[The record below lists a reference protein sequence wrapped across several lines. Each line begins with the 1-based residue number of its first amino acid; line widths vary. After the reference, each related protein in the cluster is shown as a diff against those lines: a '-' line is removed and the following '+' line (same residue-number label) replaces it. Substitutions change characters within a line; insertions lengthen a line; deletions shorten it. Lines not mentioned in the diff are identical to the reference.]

1 MTKPKRAERPA
12 RPPRARLEP
21 LDPDSPVGR
30 AASAALTE
38 VLGDAL
44 DRMRREG
51 VPIPDLYAPEVA
63 QSTRK
68 SKTQRETS

>member
-21 LDPDSPVGR
+21 LDPDSPAGR

-51 VPIPDLYAPEVA
+51 VPIPDLYAPENA

-68 SKTQRETS
+68 PKTQRETS